1 MADELHEDVHINED
15 VYIGRQPI
23 YNAKLELVGYELLY
37 RDNSNNNA
45 NFNDGDYASSQV
57 IINTFMEL
65 GLENIVGSSLAFIN
79 LTRGFFNGDQPFPL
93 AKEQVVLEFLE
104 DIDPDQ
110 TVLDGLTQLRENGFR
125 IALDDYIYDDQHK
138 VLLDYADIVKVD
150 VAHVSDEQLP
160 ELVALYKERG
170 ATLLAEKVESYGQ
183 FTRCQ
188 ALGFNYFQGYFF
200 CKPKIIQG
208 KQLPSNRIAVMNLL
222 AEVQNPEVEI
232 STLEEKITNNVTLS
246 FRLLRY
252 INCASFALRRE
263 VESVHQAIV
272 LLGLQNIKNWL
283 SLMLMAK
290 GGNDKPHELMT
301 TALLRARMC
310 ETLAADQGLVRE
322 QAFTVGLFSV
332 LDALMDQPMD
342 DLLDNMPL
350 SGDTKMAL
358 LDHEGALGEILQGVL
373 AYERNDLFSLHSTG
387 LSIEHCRE
395 HYLRALPWA
404 DETSHSLYEAAP
416 AGK

>member
-322 QAFTVGLFSV
+322 QAFTVG
-332 LDALMDQPMD
+332 
-342 DLLDNMPL
+342 
-350 SGDTKMAL
+350 
-358 LDHEGALGEILQGVL
+358 
-373 AYERNDLFSLHSTG
+373 
-387 LSIEHCRE
+387 
-395 HYLRALPWA
+395 
-404 DETSHSLYEAAP
+404 EAP
-416 AGK
+416 QFNG